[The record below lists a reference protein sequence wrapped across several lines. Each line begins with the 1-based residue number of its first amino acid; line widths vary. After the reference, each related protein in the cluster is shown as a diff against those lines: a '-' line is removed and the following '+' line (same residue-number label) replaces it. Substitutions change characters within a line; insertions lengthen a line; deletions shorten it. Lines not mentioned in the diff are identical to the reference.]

1 PGAGAQQGGIPQPPA
16 ANGGG
21 GGGMRGP
28 GALLDAVTP
37 STAVTALLEQNAGS
51 YTWAAATV
59 GSNSAAGYQLATGRP
74 VMAIGGF
81 NGTDPA
87 PSLAQFQQYVR
98 AGRIHFFIGG
108 SMPQGG
114 NTTQQITTWVTQN
127 FTARTVGG
135 TTVYDLSG

>member
-1 PGAGAQQGGIPQPPA
+1 
-16 ANGGG
+16 
-21 GGGMRGP
+21 MRGP